1 VACDAEQLYGHVQ
14 RHRAISMGRSR
25 KLLSHDFGEYEV
37 TLHTPATPDV
47 TVMAAIFSYYSATFE
62 MNRYSV
68 DRLWEE

>member
-1 VACDAEQLYGHVQ
+1 
-14 RHRAISMGRSR
+14 
-25 KLLSHDFGEYEV
+25 V